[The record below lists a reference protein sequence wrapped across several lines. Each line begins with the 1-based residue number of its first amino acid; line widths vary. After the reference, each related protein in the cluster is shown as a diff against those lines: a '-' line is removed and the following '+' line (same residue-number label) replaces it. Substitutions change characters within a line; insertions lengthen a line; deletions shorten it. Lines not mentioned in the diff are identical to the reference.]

1 MTGLEPMQRFQL
13 DWQFKSLPP
22 GGEGAWSD
30 DIASR
35 RWNVL
40 QQDLLLPAAV
50 LKDSAL
56 RHNSQ
61 WMRRFL
67 ELTGAKL
74 SPHGK
79 TSMSPELFAMQFAD
93 GAWGMTAATA
103 AHIRIY
109 RELGIKRIFLANQLV
124 GRQNIA
130 YVLDELRRDPGF
142 EFYCI
147 VDSIA
152 AADLLD
158 DAIHAAPIGR
168 RLNVLIELGIVGGRS
183 GLRADGD
190 ALRVAEAVAASRHLS
205 LSGIEAF
212 EGIVQ
217 GKPTNESEPLIQ
229 DLIERMVAVAEACDS
244 ADLFAKG
251 EVLLTAGGS
260 SFFDICAKILK
271 SARLKRAPQVILR
284 SGCYLTHDS
293 GFYNRLIRRMSDR
306 SPELRDLGS
315 SLRPALEVWAV
326 VHSRPEPTRVIAG
339 FGKRD
344 ISFDVELPQPE
355 TWLRPGSE
363 IPARLDEA
371 HRVIRLDDQHAY
383 IDVPANS
390 PLLVGD
396 LMSFGI
402 SHPCTTFDRWRA
414 IFRVDDCYNVTGV
427 IRTLF

>member
-1 MTGLEPMQRFQL
+1 MERFQL

-22 GGEGAWSD
+22 GGEGVWSD
-30 DIASR
+30 EIASR

-40 QQDLLLPAAV
+40 RQDLLLPAAV

-56 RHNSQ
+56 RHNSE

-74 SPHGK
+74 CPHGK

-109 RELGIKRIFLANQLV
+109 RELGIKRIFLANQLI

-130 YVLDELRRDPGF
+130 YVLDALRRDPSF
-142 EFYCI
+142 DFYCI
-147 VDSIA
+147 VDSLA
-152 AADLLD
+152 AVTLLD
-158 DAIHAAPIGR
+158 DAVHAAPIGR
-168 RLNVLIELGIVGGRS
+168 RLNILIELGIAGGRS
-183 GLRADGD
+183 GVRTNTQA
-190 ALRVAEAVAASRHLS
+190 RHVAEAVAASRHLS
-205 LSGIEAF
+205 LRGIEAF

-229 DLIERMVAVAEACDS
+229 DLIERMVAIAEACDG
-244 ADLFAKG
+244 AGLFGGG
-251 EVLLTAGGS
+251 EILLTAGGS
-260 SFFDICAKILK
+260 AFFDVCAKVLK
-271 SARLKRAPQVILR
+271 SARLNRTPQVILR

-293 GFYNRLIRRMSDR
+293 GFYNRLIQRMSDR
-306 SPELRDLGS
+306 SPELRDLGPG
-315 SLRPALEVWAV
+315 LKPALEVWAA
-326 VHSRPEPTRVIAG
+326 VHARPEPTRVIAG
-339 FGKRD
+339 LGKRD

-355 TWLRPGSE
+355 TWLRAGGETPK
-363 IPARLDEA
+363 RLDDT

-383 IDVPANS
+383 IDVPEDS

-396 LMSFGI
+396 LLSFGI

-414 IFRVDDCYNVTGV
+414 IFRVDDRYNVTGAV
-427 IRTLF
+427 RTLF